1 MNYLFFYLF
10 IYFINHYYRLL
21 KGHENNKIALM
32 FNNPLD
38 YNRRKNIEN
47 LIKVLKQQY
56 SEQLMRQKELL
67 VEKSQKQANKNLE
80 RVFDKR

>member
-1 MNYLFFYLF
+1 
-10 IYFINHYYRLL
+10 
-21 KGHENNKIALM
+21 M
-32 FNNPLD
+32 FNNALD